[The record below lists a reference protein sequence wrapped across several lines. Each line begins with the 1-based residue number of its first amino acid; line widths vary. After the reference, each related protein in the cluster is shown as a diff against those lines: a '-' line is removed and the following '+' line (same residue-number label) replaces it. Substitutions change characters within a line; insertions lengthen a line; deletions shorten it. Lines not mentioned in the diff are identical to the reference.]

1 MPPDTNRYY
10 EPIGLHLPS
19 VEVPVSW
26 THSLLGIQKNDT
38 SKSNF
43 RRLQQYE
50 YAPGP
55 DDAADGDPIPAVAL
69 EADVEETILVVRPVA
84 GVVSAPSR
92 LDHDG

>member
-1 MPPDTNRYY
+1 M
-10 EPIGLHLPS
+10 S
-19 VEVPVSW
+19 SA
-26 THSLLGIQKNDT
+26 QKT
-38 SKSNF
+38 L
-43 RRLQQYE
+43 RLQYE

-84 GVVSAPSR
+84 GVVSSPSR